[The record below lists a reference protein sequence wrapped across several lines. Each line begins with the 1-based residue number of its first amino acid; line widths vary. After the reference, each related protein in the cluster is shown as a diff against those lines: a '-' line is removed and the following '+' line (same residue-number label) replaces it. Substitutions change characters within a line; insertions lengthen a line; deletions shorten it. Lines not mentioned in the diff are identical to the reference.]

1 MAEIEEICARLCLL
15 TREVWHKGLPA
26 PMPRGMV
33 RRMLQKGAI
42 TALTLRQV
50 EGIPEE
56 CYLRAEALLSR
67 SAQMC
72 QAVEKMRAQGYD
84 VLLPEDEEW
93 PTRLYALGAQMPQF
107 LFVRGNRGLFRRR
120 CVAVAG
126 SRAIEPGTK
135 LLARECGARLAREGN
150 VMVSGGAKGVDT
162 EAHCGLF
169 EEGGSLILVPAM
181 PVQRLLGQ
189 DELRRALKEN
199 RLLIV
204 CDTWPEEHF
213 SAPKALM
220 RNHTIYALGDAA
232 IAVASRKKRGG
243 TWDGAMACLRGRYTP
258 VYAADEIGPDFCGNL
273 HLLSQG
279 AGLVCLRKPLGD
291 QLFAKGEL
299 ICR

>member
-1 MAEIEEICARLCLL
+1 MAEIEEVCARLCLL
-15 TREVWHKGLPA
+15 TREAWQKGLPA
-26 PMPRGMV
+26 PMPREMV
-33 RRMLQKGAI
+33 RRMLQKGALS
-42 TALTLRQV
+42 ALTLRQV
-50 EGIPEE
+50 QGVSEE

-67 SAQMC
+67 AAQMY
-72 QAVEKMRAQGYD
+72 QAVERTLAQGYD
-84 VLLPEDEEW
+84 VLLPEDEDW
-93 PTRLYALGAQMPQF
+93 PINLYALGEQMPQF
-107 LFVRGNRGLFRRR
+107 LFVRGNRELFRRR

-126 SRAIEPGTK
+126 SRAIEPSTK
-135 LLARECGARLAREGN
+135 LLARKCGAQLAREGY
-150 VMVSGGAKGVDT
+150 VMVSGGANGVDT

-169 EEGGSLILVPAM
+169 EKGGSLILVPAM

-189 DELRRALKEN
+189 EELRHALKEN
-199 RLLIV
+199 RLFIV
-204 CDTWPEEHF
+204 CDTWPEERF

-258 VYAADEIGPDFCGNL
+258 VYVADEIGPDFIGNL

-279 AGLVCLRKPLGD
+279 ANLVCLRRSLGD
-291 QLFAKGEL
+291 QLFTKEKW